1 MCGKETILQPVGVNF
16 LERGIEPI
24 EKLGDMVLPK
34 IMSYKEALIKATS
47 VMKVCENCNYGEEV
61 SRTEIHYWIPDIDEQ
76 IITIPQTHLL
86 KKRVWGKF
94 FNQVYKKMKVM
105 LVPGMVKDN
114 FNINEFKRHYFYCG

>member
-1 MCGKETILQPVGVNF
+1 MMETNHKQTTTSRQKRACSMCGKETILQPVGVNF

-61 SRTEIHYWIPDIDEQ
+61 SRTEIHYWIPDIDE
-76 IITIPQTHLL
+76 
-86 KKRVWGKF
+86 
-94 FNQVYKKMKVM
+94 
-105 LVPGMVKDN
+105 
-114 FNINEFKRHYFYCG
+114 